1 MLNLRATARNINLI
15 ILITKDREGWSVFRR
30 CLINI
35 DIGRLFFAHVQSAK
49 VVPPTPSFVIRRS
62 RFLSRFNAIFISR
75 YIYMYIASN
84 EERPF
89 SFFLQ
94 IIHTDRY
101 GQIERY
107 VLSNSIINDSIF
119 ASFKFSRVTINL
131 KYYNQLSIRNYRD
144 VTNVLNRVWICASGS
159 EWNNLIHRFFLESK
173 NDIGNNIEAIASRS
187 NVCARR

>member
-75 YIYMYIASN
+75 YIYICILLRTKSVLFL
-84 EERPF
+84 F
-89 SFFLQ
+89 SCKLYTP
-94 IIHTDRY
+94 ID

>member
-1 MLNLRATARNINLI
+1 MVSISPMPYKYRYRPPFFCPCTVRQSSSSDSFLRY
-15 ILITKDREGWSVFRR
+15 S
-30 CLINI
+30 
-35 DIGRLFFAHVQSAK
+35 
-49 VVPPTPSFVIRRS
+49 SFS
-62 RFLSRFNAIFISR
+62 IFISFQCDFYISI
-75 YIYMYIASN
+75 YIYICILLRTKSVLFL
-84 EERPF
+84 F
-89 SFFLQ
+89 SCKLYTP
-94 IIHTDRY
+94 ID

-144 VTNVLNRVWICASGS
+144 VRNVLNRVWICASGS

>member
-94 IIHTDRY
+94 IIHTDRWTDREIRIIEFNY
-101 GQIERY
+101 KRFNLCFIQI
-107 VLSNSIINDSIF
+107 
-119 ASFKFSRVTINL
+119 
-131 KYYNQLSIRNYRD
+131 
-144 VTNVLNRVWICASGS
+144 
-159 EWNNLIHRFFLESK
+159 
-173 NDIGNNIEAIASRS
+173 
-187 NVCARR
+187 

>member
-1 MLNLRATARNINLI
+1 MVSISPMPYKYRYRPPFFCPCTVRQSSSSDSFLRY
-15 ILITKDREGWSVFRR
+15 S
-30 CLINI
+30 
-35 DIGRLFFAHVQSAK
+35 
-49 VVPPTPSFVIRRS
+49 SFS
-62 RFLSRFNAIFISR
+62 IFISFQCDFYISI